1 MSPALRAFYLVVL
14 ISAVVFDAAVLYFL
28 TDSAQRMALG
38 LLLLP
43 LILWAGTRLEVMQL
57 LADRPRWGPHG
68 RRFRELRSQVV
79 ILLEH
84 VRRLNW
90 IAVDAEHG
98 FRNRDE
104 ALREMDAIEEQL
116 RALVTEVRRAAGKP
130 ADEPDMSPA
139 EEPETVE

>member
-1 MSPALRAFYLVVL
+1 MLRRPLEFT
-14 ISAVVFDAAVLYFL
+14 LYFQS
-28 TDSAQRMALG
+28 DSTLHLFLG
-38 LLLLP
+38 LLVLP
-43 LILWAGTRLEVMQL
+43 IILWAGTRLEVLQL
-57 LADRPRWGPHG
+57 LADRPRWLSRG

-79 ILLEH
+79 ILLEQ

-116 RALVTEVRRAAGKP
+116 RGMITEVRRSAGRP
-130 ADEPDMSPA
+130 AEEPATSPA